1 MQEKWKEIKDY
12 DGEYYVSNF
21 GRVRNKTRLLN
32 PYKTQKGYRGVRLTK
47 NNVVKNYLVH
57 RLVAMAFI
65 DNPNNYPTINHKD
78 ENKENNRIDN
88 LEWCSYSYNNNYGN
102 RNKTVSEK
110 MSKPVVRI
118 DEFGN
123 ITRFESLREGAEKS
137 KCCHGNV
144 WKVLSGKRKTTGGYK
159 WEYAEK

>member
-57 RLVAMAFI
+57 RLVATAFI
-65 DNPNNYPTINHKD
+65 DNPNNYPTVNHKD
-78 ENKENNRIDN
+78 ENKDNNRTDN

-110 MSKPVVRI
+110 MSVPVICI
-118 DEFGN
+118 DEVGN
-123 ITRFESLREGAEKS
+123 RERFNSLREGALS
-137 KCCHGNV
+137 KGCFASNI
-144 WKVLSGKRKTTGGYK
+144 WKVLSGKRKTTGGYR
-159 WEYAEK
+159 WIYAEK